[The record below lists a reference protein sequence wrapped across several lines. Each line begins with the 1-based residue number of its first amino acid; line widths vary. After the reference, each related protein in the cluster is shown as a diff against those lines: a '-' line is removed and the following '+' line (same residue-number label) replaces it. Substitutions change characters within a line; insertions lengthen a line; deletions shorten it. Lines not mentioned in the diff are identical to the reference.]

1 MNNKGFTLIEL
12 LATIVILSLVL
23 GISVSSVTGAI
34 KQSRVRSERLFVEKL
49 GKSIDDYIDLNGTKW
64 HQVGDGYL
72 FSKKNNI
79 GNSTYEVVCY
89 LLKKSDGESIKI
101 MDLVHEGLIDDAK
114 FINPKNKK
122 KCFDEDYNPEIKVYK
137 DSDYVY
143 YYSVNLSSNQC
154 DLSEDVLQINTLPD
168 AVKSQ
173 VGE

>member
-1 MNNKGFTLIEL
+1 
-12 LATIVILSLVL
+12 
-23 GISVSSVTGAI
+23 
-34 KQSRVRSERLFVEKL
+34 
-49 GKSIDDYIDLNGTKW
+49 
-64 HQVGDGYL
+64 
-72 FSKKNNI
+72 
-79 GNSTYEVVCY
+79 
-89 LLKKSDGESIKI
+89 

>member
-49 GKSIDDYIDLNGTKW
+49 GKSIDGYIDLNGTKW

-79 GNSTYEVVCY
+79 GNSTY
-89 LLKKSDGESIKI
+89 
-101 MDLVHEGLIDDAK
+101 
-114 FINPKNKK
+114 
-122 KCFDEDYNPEIKVYK
+122 
-137 DSDYVY
+137 
-143 YYSVNLSSNQC
+143 
-154 DLSEDVLQINTLPD
+154 
-168 AVKSQ
+168 
-173 VGE
+173 